1 MDPTVLRYEEVARLR
16 PVALVSAVDRPVLL
30 EDPGTWSTTPLPRV
44 APYVGIEAG
53 LEAGPDAGAV
63 GAGPG
68 ASRLAVTLAGDGL
81 VLRGVL
87 DDGLAWLEVDGP
99 DGTRVLRSRRSGRV
113 TGPVDALGL
122 VLAGTHAVVLTRT
135 GGRWTG
141 RARTDLL
148 ESRPD
153 VPVRDP
159 TWLRGLSIG
168 HEGPATHLLAGGSG
182 QLGLRDVR
190 LVTHADG
197 TAYDDGSGL
206 TWLCATSAGP
216 GHFGTGHTSVWTLD
230 RGTLEVAH
238 TADLFFTR
246 PGGHDVFGDHA
257 THLLHD
263 GSEWLAATSTWGDL
277 DTTREDARVDV
288 TLARVPAGP
297 GGTDPLRGVHVLSTE
312 PLALP
317 TQGRRVG
324 VWDPHLVRTGEGWL
338 VGYVQATR
346 FFRFHPVLAQ
356 GPGLDALH
364 LAASDP
370 RRRATEGT
378 TLLPR
383 PEGVLVLASDG
394 RDGRRGAREQW
405 VVLDRDLRER
415 GTLAAA
421 YPTNIPWPTLVPDGD
436 GWLLVTFD
444 GTRHG
449 GRVCGYGTHG
459 DLLVLRGAL
468 EPTTP

>member
-1 MDPTVLRYEEVARLR
+1 MTLTGEGLALR
-16 PVALVSAVDRPVLL
+16 ALFDH
-30 EDPGTWSTTPLPRV
+30 GQ
-44 APYVGIEAG
+44 
-53 LEAGPDAGAV
+53 
-63 GAGPG
+63 
-68 ASRLAVTLAGDGL
+68 
-81 VLRGVL
+81 
-87 DDGLAWLEVDGP
+87 AWLELDGP
-99 DGTRVLRSRRSGRV
+99 DGTRVLRSRRSGQV

-122 VLAGTHAVVLTRT
+122 VLAGTHVVVLTRAE
-135 GGRWTG
+135 GRWTG

-148 ESRPD
+148 DNRCH

-159 TWLRGLSIG
+159 AWLAGLSVE
-168 HEGPATHLLAGGSG
+168 HEGAATHLLAGGFG
-182 QLGLRDVR
+182 QLGLRDLR

-216 GHFGTGHTSVWTLD
+216 GHFGTGHTSVWSLD
-230 RGTLEVAH
+230 RSTLEIAH

-246 PGGHDVFGDHA
+246 LHGDEVFGDHA
-257 THLLHD
+257 THLLRD
-263 GSEWLAATSTWGDL
+263 GEQWLAATSTWGDL
-277 DTTREDARVDV
+277 DTARDGARVEV
-288 TLARVPAGP
+288 TLARVPAGA
-297 GGTDPLRGVHVLSTE
+297 GEGDGADLVHGVHLLPTE

-317 TQGRRVG
+317 TRGRCVG
-324 VWDPHLVRTGEGWL
+324 VWDPHLLRTGGDWL

-346 FFRFHPVLAQ
+346 FFRFHPVLAA
-356 GPGLDALH
+356 GPDLGALSMT
-364 LAASDP
+364 ASAP

-383 PEGVLVLASDG
+383 REGVLVLASDG

-405 VVLDRDLRER
+405 VVMDRDLRER
-415 GTLAAA
+415 GVLDAS
-421 YPTNIPWPTLVPDGD
+421 YPTNIPWPTLVPAGD

-459 DLLVLRGAL
+459 DLVVMRGVPGPA
-468 EPTTP
+468 TS